1 MGLKCFDFGAQLCIG
16 ESCGLLY
23 KGVSEELGGSH
34 AGEAAMK
41 RKRLVTD
48 ETHPSKKVTVDA
60 QGSENPIKLEKR
72 SRFGGTNLFA
82 ASIKRVHQQQSPKDY
97 RVVEV
102 HSGSPKFRRSKRK
115 VKVINSFTSSR
126 TDPAN
131 NDYTEKT
138 HSSGNQSQAKKK
150 MGSIPVVAG
159 SGSSSSSANNAI
171 RSGDKRP
178 ADSSSRSSRSL
189 DKRSK
194 SIPASSGSSSSIDS
208 SSSSSDGNS
217 SSDIRPADS
226 SSSGSRSQ
234 LDERSKSIPASSSSG
249 NSSSSS
255 SDGTHL

>member
-194 SIPASSGSSSSIDS
+194 SIPASSSSSGSS